1 MYVATTEA
9 GSVTEGVDPN
19 ELPTGSAPE
28 DPVQLPDFTVIDSTG
43 SDFSLDKLQVLIKLP
58 MSLLVLFTLL
68 EPRQTSRHF

>member
-19 ELPTGSAPE
+19 ELPAGSAPE